1 MKNMKVDNRI
11 KVLEVLVGA
20 SGLYG
25 GVEQFVFENIKR
37 FDERMDVDIL
47 FGNIKAKESQQT
59 ADIYDK
65 FRVFELKTYNGKIF
79 GALNTYKQLDE
90 YLKKNNYD
98 IIHVNTGSITF
109 EMICMLGAKKNNI
122 SVRIAHS
129 HSGKT
134 DYSLLKKIYFKITRK
149 IVWHYSTDRLACSQ
163 SAAMKLF
170 GRVDGVEIIKN
181 AVDISAYE
189 FNIEKRNELRK
200 KEGIGDNT
208 LVLISVGNLQK
219 IKNYKFMLEII
230 SIIHKKRTDCKL
242 WIIGD
247 GDEKNELKKTIKDLN
262 IEHYVTLWGTRNN
275 VGELLQAA
283 DIYICTSFSEGLSMS
298 IVEAQAAGLKV
309 VASDSISKEH
319 SVTNLINYL
328 SLNEKS
334 SYWADSILSLYDS
347 GDVRCAHSQEL
358 IEEHYDIDYSS
369 RWLQTFYINK
379 IKRKE
384 ENA

>member
-1 MKNMKVDNRI
+1 
-11 KVLEVLVGA
+11 
-20 SGLYG
+20 
-25 GVEQFVFENIKR
+25 
-37 FDERMDVDIL
+37 
-47 FGNIKAKESQQT
+47 
-59 ADIYDK
+59 
-65 FRVFELKTYNGKIF
+65 
-79 GALNTYKQLDE
+79 
-90 YLKKNNYD
+90 
-98 IIHVNTGSITF
+98 
-109 EMICMLGAKKNNI
+109 
-122 SVRIAHS
+122 
-129 HSGKT
+129 
-134 DYSLLKKIYFKITRK
+134 
-149 IVWHYSTDRLACSQ
+149 
-163 SAAMKLF
+163 
-170 GRVDGVEIIKN
+170 
-181 AVDISAYE
+181 
-189 FNIEKRNELRK
+189 
-200 KEGIGDNT
+200 
-208 LVLISVGNLQK
+208 
-219 IKNYKFMLEII
+219 MLEII